1 MFPIIRNKEGVVMSK
16 IHWLGTGLSA
26 IPGLKMLIE
35 NDHSVIVYNRTVEKA
50 SEALLGIKG
59 DYQIVE
65 FSLEAIKQNAIAG
78 DVVVSMLPGNF
89 HVPVAELSL
98 SLGAHFVSS
107 SYISD
112 EMKILHEESLN
123 KNLCLVNEVGLDPG
137 IDHSMSHALVEEYK
151 NSNIFSIENN
161 HSFLSYCGGLSDVPN
176 DFCYKFSW
184 SPLGVLKALMSTSVS
199 IRDSQT
205 YTVHKPWEAVEL
217 YPLPMPWG
225 EDEFEVYPNRDS
237 LPFIDQYQMNE
248 GLNIDQF
255 VRGTLRYKGWKNA
268 WSDIFTEV
276 DSLDPQIA
284 EERLKFISDDLWN
297 KYSYRDNE
305 VDRVILTVELKVK
318 SKSEVVWH
326 KQFLLDTLGNNK
338 GSAMA
343 QLVSCSVALAVEAV
357 LNNEIPPGVTAAPHQ
372 SKLVKRWLNQ
382 ADEISDHFV
391 LIDHLG

>member
-1 MFPIIRNKEGVVMSK
+1 MAK

-26 IPGLKMLIE
+26 IPGLKKLIE
-35 NDHSVIVYNRTVEKA
+35 KGNSVIVYNRTVETA
-50 SEALLGIKG
+50 TQALLEIEG
-59 DYQIVE
+59 DYQIVP
-65 FSLEAIKQNAIAG
+65 FSLKAIEKNAKAG
-78 DVVVSMLPGNF
+78 DIVVSMLPGNF

-112 EMKILHEESLN
+112 EMRSLN
-123 KNLCLVNEVGLDPG
+123 NSAIEKSLCLVNEVGLDPG
-137 IDHSMSHALVEEYK
+137 IDHSMSHALVEDYK
-151 NSNIFSIENN
+151 NSSVFSAENQ

-199 IRDSQT
+199 IRDTQI
-205 YTVHKPWEAVEL
+205 YTVTKPWESVEL

-248 GLNIDQF
+248 GLKIDQF

-268 WSDIFTEV
+268 WSAIFSEV
-276 DSLDPQIA
+276 DSLDPQEV
-284 EERLKFISDDLWN
+284 EERLKILSDDLWK
-297 KYSYRDNE
+297 KYSYQEEE

-318 SKSEVVWH
+318 NDSEVIWH
-326 KQFLLDTLGNNK
+326 KQFLLDTLGNHK

-357 LNNEIPPGVTAAPHQ
+357 LNKEIPSGVTAAPHQ
-372 SKLVKRWLNQ
+372 SELVKRWLNQ
-382 ADEISDHFV
+382 ADDISDHFV
-391 LIDHLG
+391 LIDHLS